1 MKIVKYLKFSQNLRK
16 LNKNELKV
24 GMNVIKN
31 NLKLKPK
38 ESVLI
43 VTDPDKEK
51 LKLRFFEALKIHQK
65 VGLISFPV

>member
-51 LKLRFFEALKIHQK
+51 LKLIF
-65 VGLISFPV
+65 